1 MTNNRTPQAKAMLQ
15 ELKDRQAKIMAKS
28 VLVKVTGKDG
38 LTYTVD
44 PTVTYKG
51 RNKFAQMDLIQLG
64 D

>member
-1 MTNNRTPQAKAMLQ
+1 MNRTKMAKAMLQ
-15 ELKDRQAKIMAKS
+15 DLKDRQAKILAKS

-44 PTVTYKG
+44 PTVTFKK
-51 RNKFAQMDLIQLG
+51 RNKFANMDLVQLG